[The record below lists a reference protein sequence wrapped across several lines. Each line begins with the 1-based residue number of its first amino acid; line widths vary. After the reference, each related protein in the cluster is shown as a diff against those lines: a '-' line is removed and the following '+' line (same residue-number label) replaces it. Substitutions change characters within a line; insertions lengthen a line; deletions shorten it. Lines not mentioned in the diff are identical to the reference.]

1 MGSMHDAAAIERTR
15 NKFLALTVV
24 MDERMRRLWAAAE
37 ATELGWGGIS
47 HVANAT
53 GISRTTILAGIRDL
67 KDQESLESVIPG
79 IRRSGAGRKL
89 LVETDPGL
97 WDALDALVDPMTRG
111 HPESPLRWTCKS
123 TRRLAEEPEI
133 PALTA

>member
-15 NKFLALTVV
+15 KKLLALTVV
-24 MDERMRRLWAAAE
+24 MDERIRRLWAAAE

-67 KDQESLESVIPG
+67 KAQESLESVTPFRRRPQIPG
-79 IRRSGAGRKL
+79 RDRSRLVGRL
-89 LVETDPGL
+89 GCFGGSHDAWPSRVPV
-97 WDALDALVDPMTRG
+97 ALDLQEHASVGRG
-111 HPESPLRWTCKS
+111 TD
-123 TRRLAEEPEI
+123 A
-133 PALTA
+133 PAPS